1 MFEFIKTKGIG
12 TPILLL
18 AIMAMIVIPL
28 PPILLDLFFTFNI
41 VLSLIIL
48 MAAIYS
54 KRPLEFASFPT
65 VILVATLFRL
75 ALNLASTRVV
85 LLNGQNGGDAAG
97 QIIEAFGE
105 TVVGGNYAV
114 GIIVFLIM
122 IIINFSVVT
131 KGTGRVAEVSARFTL
146 DAMPGKQMSIDADLS
161 AGAIDQEEAKQ
172 KRKEL
177 SSESDFYGSM
187 DGASKFVKGD
197 AVAGI
202 LILLINIF
210 GGLIIGMG
218 TYDLDLS
225 TAAEYYILLTIGDGL
240 AAQIP
245 SLLLST
251 ATAIVVTRVSS
262 DTGDLGHEITSQLIK
277 SKGIL
282 VTAVVIFII
291 GIVPGMPGSIFLPI
305 SAILF
310 LSFFFISRKEK
321 KNIETKLLEKEEV
334 SNKPKPSKELSW
346 DDLSA
351 VDDICLEVGYRLI
364 HLVDVQKGGHL
375 IDKIKGIRKKISSL
389 IGFLIPSV
397 HIRDNLDLDP
407 DTYKINVMGIEVGQ
421 GQVEKDLHLA
431 INPGEVYGE
440 LEGKSTSDPA
450 YGLPAI
456 WITEDLVDQAN
467 SYGYTVVDGGT
478 VVATHISRIIQEHIP
493 NFFGI
498 DELINMINQIE
509 NKNPKLAE
517 QLKSDK
523 VDDGLFM
530 RTMQKLLSE
539 DVSLLQFKNIS
550 LSYLTALSKTTDEEE
565 LLKLTRE
572 GIGKFIVSPLINENE
587 DKSIDVLALDPALET
602 LITEAVAQSVAT
614 GTINIE
620 PSMAEKLGN
629 SLKNLINENA
639 DIGDDP
645 VVLTN
650 GNIRSLLSGFFK
662 HMFPDIHVLSY
673 GEIPASM
680 KINFI
685 GNIG

>member
-1 MFEFIKTKGIG
+1 MLDLLKNKGIG

-28 PPILLDLFFTFNI
+28 HPILLDLFFTFNI

-48 MAAIYS
+48 MAAIYAV
-54 KRPLEFASFPT
+54 RPLEFASFPT
-65 VILVATLFRL
+65 VILIATLFRL

-97 QIIEAFGE
+97 QVIESFGE

-122 IIINFSVVT
+122 VIINFVVVT

-146 DAMPGKQMSIDADLS
+146 DALPGKQMSIDADLS
-161 AGAIDQEEAKQ
+161 SGSIDQEEAKQ

-177 SSESDFYGSM
+177 SLESDFYGSM

-202 LILLINIF
+202 LILLINII

-225 TAAEYYILLTIGDGL
+225 TASEYYILLTIGDGL

-262 DTGDLGHEITSQLIK
+262 ETGDLGDEITSQLIK
-277 SKGIL
+277 SKGLLI
-282 VTAVVIFII
+282 TSIVIGIM

-305 SAILF
+305 SIGI
-310 LSFFFISRKEK
+310 FISFLFINKREK
-321 KNIETKLLEKEEV
+321 AVIQNEIMEKEDLKK
-334 SNKPKPSKELSW
+334 KPKPSKELSW
-346 DDLSA
+346 DDLNA
-351 VDDICLEVGYRLI
+351 VDDLCLEVGYRLI
-364 HLVDVQKGGHL
+364 HLVDIQKGGHL
-375 IDKIKGIRKKISSL
+375 IDKIKGIRKKISSM

-407 DTYKINVMGIEVGQ
+407 DTYKINVMGIEVGS
-421 GQVEKDLHLA
+421 GVVEKDLHLA

-440 LEGKSTSDPA
+440 IQGKQTTDPA
-450 YGLPAI
+450 YGLPAV
-456 WITEDLVDQAN
+456 WISEDLIDQAN

-478 VVATHISRIIQEHIP
+478 VVATHVSRVIQEHIP
-493 NFFGI
+493 NFFGL
-498 DELINMINQIE
+498 DELTNMINQIE

-539 DVSLLQFKNIS
+539 EVSLLQFKNIS
-550 LSYLTALSKTTDEEE
+550 ISYLTALSKTSDEEE

-572 GIGKFIVSPLINENE
+572 GIGKFIVSPLINEDGE
-587 DKSIDVLALDPALET
+587 PAIDVLALDPALET
-602 LITEAVAQSVAT
+602 LITEAVEQSVT
-614 GTINIE
+614 SGSINIE
-620 PSMAEKLGN
+620 PTMAEKLGN
-629 SLKNLINENA
+629 SLKNMINENE
-639 DIGDDP
+639 DIGESP